1 MEFEEK
7 AKSGL
12 SGIAHI
18 SLFHDEFFISS
29 TLDNNNAQ
37 LLYSYLVGCSEA
49 IREDRRMKCF
59 TFKEVSDKVHMISQK
74 AEHSHSPE
82 NTAQNSDFCRVNNQN
97 SFTFVSKTLH
107 GFIIGPHSF
116 SDSTPAFGGADASA
130 VADTPSM

>member
-12 SGIAHI
+12 PGIAHI

-29 TLDNNNAQ
+29 TLQNENAQ

-59 TFKEVSDKVHMISQK
+59 TFKEVSEKVHMISQN
-74 AEHSHSPE
+74 AEYSHMPDESE
-82 NTAQNSDFCRVNNQN
+82 LQSDFCRVNNQN

-116 SDSTPAFGGADASA
+116 SDSTPSLGGAE
-130 VADTPSM
+130 